1 MTGQQYLEG
10 SVALVTGASHGLG
23 RIFATDL
30 ARQGAAIGF
39 LARDETALNDAVRQV
54 QDLGGRAIAVPAD
67 ITEKAAVGIAVEAI
81 QDAFGPI
88 DLLVNAAG
96 ACMPAVG
103 ETWMLDI
110 DTWWRVFEINV
121 KGAQIC
127 SNAVLP
133 RMIERRR
140 GRIIHLAS
148 STVLHSRPLMSAYV
162 ASKTALVKLCEI
174 QAAELRPHGIAVF
187 AVHPGTVRTGMS
199 EGLLAT
205 GLFPWLQEIFD
216 RKLDDLPGA
225 GSSLVAYLASGQADP
240 LSGCYFPVPLSP
252 EIIVQHSPEVL
263 RDALQVLRVRLL
275 PEAKDVITRSVPSLG
290 M

>member
-1 MTGQQYLEG
+1 
-10 SVALVTGASHGLG
+10 
-23 RIFATDL
+23 
-30 ARQGAAIGF
+30 
-39 LARDETALNDAVRQV
+39 
-54 QDLGGRAIAVPAD
+54 
-67 ITEKAAVGIAVEAI
+67 
-81 QDAFGPI
+81 
-88 DLLVNAAG
+88 
-96 ACMPAVG
+96 
-103 ETWMLDI
+103 
-110 DTWWRVFEINV
+110 
-121 KGAQIC
+121 
-127 SNAVLP
+127 
-133 RMIERRR
+133 
-140 GRIIHLAS
+140 
-148 STVLHSRPLMSAYV
+148 
-162 ASKTALVKLCEI
+162 
-174 QAAELRPHGIAVF
+174 
-187 AVHPGTVRTGMS
+187 MS